1 MMRSS
6 SGNGNEDRMRHDDR
20 VSYVMLFCAL
30 MMVRNAQATIGQSLE
45 VVPLNGG
52 AKRLAGEFANQG

>member
-1 MMRSS
+1 MQ
-6 SGNGNEDRMRHDDR
+6 HDDR

-30 MMVRNAQATIGQSLE
+30 LLVRNAQATVKQSLE

-52 AKRLAGEFANQG
+52 AKRLAGEIVHQTSPS